1 MCKRWVPGEA
11 PENNREWVFARSCLL
26 NLKKKDIL
34 MFKRLYCLIFSV
46 LIAAPVF
53 AGENTG
59 SISGKV
65 KVLRAR
71 RSADVV
77 VFLAD
82 VPGTFAPPANRPR
95 IDQKNLIFI
104 PHVLPVIVGTTVDFA
119 NGDTVLHNI
128 FSPSKTKKFNLGS
141 YGSDIVKQKTF
152 DKEGKVAL
160 LCNVHTEMSA
170 FIMVLPNPFYAKTGN
185 DGSFTITA
193 IPPGEYTLKAWHE
206 KNRPYQQKVTVKAG
220 NTTEIKIK
228 LRR

>member
-1 MCKRWVPGEA
+1 
-11 PENNREWVFARSCLL
+11 
-26 NLKKKDIL
+26 
-34 MFKRLYCLIFSV
+34 MFKSLYCLIFSV
-46 LIAAPVF
+46 LIAVPVF

-65 KVLRAR
+65 KVFRAR

-104 PHVLPVIVGTTVDFA
+104 PHVLPVIVGTTVEFA

-128 FSPSKTKKFNLGS
+128 FSPSKAKKFNLGS
-141 YGSDIVKQKTF
+141 YGKDIVKQNTF
-152 DKEGKVAL
+152 DKEGEVVL

-170 FIMVLPNPFYAKTGN
+170 YVIILPNPYYTKTGN
-185 DGSFTITA
+185 DGSFTITD
-193 IPPGEYTLKAWHE
+193 IPPGEYTLKTWHE
-206 KNRPYQQKVTVKAG
+206 KKRPYQQKVTVEAG
-220 NTTEIKIK
+220 STTEINIK
-228 LRR
+228 LRK